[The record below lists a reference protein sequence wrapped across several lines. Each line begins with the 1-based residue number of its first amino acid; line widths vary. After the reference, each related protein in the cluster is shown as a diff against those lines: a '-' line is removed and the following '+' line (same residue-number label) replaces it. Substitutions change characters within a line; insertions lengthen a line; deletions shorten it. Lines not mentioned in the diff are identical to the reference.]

1 MKNKNYIQTFY
12 QRNDKNEMENG
23 IRELWIIWKLF
34 YVLNKFNLSRDKA
47 ALNLICKYNMWNIK
61 DVFEV
66 WVARWNFLIELSYTI
81 KSIKKYYWVDINENS
96 LRDAKINLDKHSLTH
111 ELKYMN
117 IDEWLEYDD
126 NSFDLISCLAVLEHV
141 FDPIKVVE
149 EFSRVIRK
157 DWLLVIEV
165 PNIVVFFRRI
175 SFLFWIRP
183 RTSWD
188 LWWDWWHL
196 QYFTVS
202 DLKKL
207 LKEKWFEILKVS
219 WSWIFAH
226 LRSWWT
232 SMLSAD
238 IIIVAKKK

>member
-1 MKNKNYIQTFY
+1 MNSKNYVKIFY
-12 QRNDKNEMENG
+12 ERNDKSEVKN
-23 IRELWIIWKLF
+23 WIKQWWIMWNLF
-34 YVLNKFNLSRDKA
+34 HLLEKFNLWRDKI
-47 ALNLICKYNMWNIK
+47 ALNLINKHNQGNIK
-61 DVFEV
+61 SVLEV
-66 WVARWNFLIELSYTI
+66 WVARWKFLIELSEKI
-81 KSIKKYYWVDINENS
+81 WWIKKYYWVDINENS
-96 LRDAKINLDKHSLTH
+96 LEEARINLNKHSLDN
-111 ELKYMN
+111 ELKCMN
-117 IDEWLEYDD
+117 VDEWLNYDN

-149 EFSRVIRK
+149 EFSRVIKK

-175 SFLFWIRP
+175 AFLFWIRP

-207 LKEKWFEILKVS
+207 LRNNGFEILEVS
-219 WSWIFAH
+219 WSWIFAY
-226 LRSWWT
+226 LRNWWV

-238 IIIVAKKK
+238 VIVIANKK